1 MLKNNDKIEI
11 DNLERFLSNEIL
23 EESPNL
29 NLEIKLEK
37 EDYLVI
43 YKPK

>member
-1 MLKNNDKIEI
+1 MIEI
-11 DNLERFLSNEIL
+11 DNLQRYLEPVIL
-23 EESPNL
+23 EESPKINL
-29 NLEIKLEK
+29 PVKLEK